1 MYDDQDEA
9 ELAERRT
16 RQDTARDRHA
26 RNLAAVGALLALE
39 AEASATPW
47 RAQRVPISHGRG
59 SDVAQ
64 LHQVSDVPDRGFYM
78 LAQGEL
84 WGPDAALVA
93 VLRNTAGRRLAAQL
107 RTLER
112 HRPNLDHLSSAI
124 DCSHCIDAQENPEPF
139 PCADYL
145 DAEDGLVMPHR
156 CTVSVV
162 PGVQRAAVVCVCC
175 GWSRTFSFAR
185 KTTGAPVAERLAEV
199 WARRHLEGDPAA
211 QLDAAAPAYDGWAE
225 RLAAARAAALAAP
238 PLPSGGPDLS
248 AFRPLVAELRN
259 DPTPHRHEPGRH
271 CPQGVCRWP
280 SPGWDAP
287 VGQPPAPA
295 VAGAYCVDGTCGR
308 TPNTTA
314 HLPHPLVPLADENH
328 WDVACEDRPHCR
340 IAAHHSI
347 DG

>member
-9 ELAERRT
+9 ELAERRAK
-16 RQDTARDRHA
+16 QDTARGRHA

-39 AEASATPW
+39 ADASATPW

-84 WGPDAALVA
+84 YGPDAALVA
-93 VLRNTAGRRLAAQL
+93 ALRNTAGRRLAAQL

-112 HRPNLDHLSSAI
+112 HRPNLDHLSSTI

-145 DAEDGLVMPHR
+145 DAEDGLEIPHR

-162 PGVQRAAVVCVCC
+162 PGVQRAGVVCVCC
-175 GWSRTFSFAR
+175 GWSRTFRFAR

-225 RLAAARAAALAAP
+225 QLAAARAAALAVP
-238 PLPSGGPDLS
+238 PLPPPVRG
-248 AFRPLVAELRN
+248 
-259 DPTPHRHEPGRH
+259 
-271 CPQGVCRWP
+271 
-280 SPGWDAP
+280 AP
-287 VGQPPAPA
+287 ATPAPRPA
-295 VAGAYCVDGTCGR
+295 YCEGAGACGR
-308 TPNTTA
+308 TA
-314 HLPHPLVPLADENH
+314 QGPHPAHPVAPLADENH